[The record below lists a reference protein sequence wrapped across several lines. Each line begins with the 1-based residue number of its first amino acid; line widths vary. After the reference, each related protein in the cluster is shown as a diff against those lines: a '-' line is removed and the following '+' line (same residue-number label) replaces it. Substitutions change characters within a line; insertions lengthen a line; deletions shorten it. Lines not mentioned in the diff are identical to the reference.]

1 MNNLKVGFSVKFK
14 KAKLLLKKINWQILF
29 STTGYSKK
37 HFKELFKNYKQ
48 IKRLSF

>member
-14 KAKLLLKKINWQILF
+14 KTKLSLKKN
-29 STTGYSKK
+29 YKK
-37 HFKELFKNYKQ
+37 FFNPSNFKNYKK